1 VEDRMGL
8 RIKGLR
14 KAVTAS
20 TAAIILVVVIVIL
33 AILRALNIGLTGA
46 KPLREVHPWDWIV
59 EAITLIIVIV
69 LLYRWW
75 LKYKSSGG

>member
-1 VEDRMGL
+1 MGL